1 MSDCTPVRIT
11 DAKPVP
17 GFRRRG
23 EEALSARAS
32 AGPIEETPEDSYALG
47 YGEGSRDAE
56 QRFEAERSRL
66 NALIAACETL
76 QPEPSEEL
84 ALLIAHTVEV
94 LVGITVGE
102 TKIDRDKLLA
112 RARSAAALIA
122 DANSARTLH
131 LNPDDIGLIDS
142 ASLPL
147 VVVADPS
154 LAPGTVR
161 VDDSK
166 GWIEDGVAIHLDALR
181 EQLGL
186 KELGR

>member
-1 MSDCTPVRIT
+1 MSDCTPIRIT
-11 DAKPVP
+11 DARPVP
-17 GFRRRG
+17 GFRRLG
-23 EEALSARAS
+23 EDALSARSS
-32 AGPIEETPEDSYALG
+32 AAAPEETPEDSYAQG
-47 YGEGSRDAE
+47 YGQGSRDAE
-56 QRFEAERSRL
+56 QRFEAERGRL
-66 NALIAACETL
+66 NALIAACEAL

-84 ALLIAHTVEV
+84 ALLIAHSVEA
-94 LVGITVGE
+94 LVRITVGE
-102 TKIDRDKLLA
+102 TKIDRDKLLT
-112 RARSAAALIA
+112 RARGAAALIA

-131 LNPDDIGLIDS
+131 LNPDDIALIDS